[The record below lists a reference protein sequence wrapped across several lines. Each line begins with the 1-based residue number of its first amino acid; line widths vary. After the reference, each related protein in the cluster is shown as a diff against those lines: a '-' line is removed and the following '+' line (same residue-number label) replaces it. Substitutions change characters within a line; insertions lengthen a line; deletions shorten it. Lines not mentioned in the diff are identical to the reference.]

1 MSAQAQLSKAS
12 YFKKNSTTL
21 MQTGIRTAHFSLFP
35 VGSISLFSDNIRF
48 KTSNILSVW
57 GYFLPI
63 LLLSTCYIWRIAPF
77 FFHIYV
83 FPTDREILKVKSH
96 ILHSVISYSIVC
108 HGTLPGNSCW
118 VDEWMKEWQ
127 KLESRDRW
135 VTRQTGKE
143 DYKTQVRLTGKVV

>member
-77 FFHIYV
+77 FFFIFMFSQLIV
-83 FPTDREILKVKSH
+83 RSLRSRVTSCTPLFLTALFVMVPSQEIV
-96 ILHSVISYSIVC
+96 V
-108 HGTLPGNSCW
+108 
-118 VDEWMKEWQ
+118 EWMNEWKNDKNWRAGIDESLGRLVKRIT
-127 KLESRDRW
+127 KLKS
-135 VTRQTGKE
+135 G
-143 DYKTQVRLTGKVV
+143 